1 MVAESAANTGLLET
15 EDLRFMS
22 QLKHTLREG
31 FEVFEELEGEAVDQS
46 RQRLMDAARAIPNV
60 LDGYYTRVYAG
71 IQEIESSR
79 G

>member
-22 QLKHTLREG
+22 ELRHALREG
-31 FEVFEELEGEAVDQS
+31 FKVFEEFEGEAVNQNS
-46 RQRLMDAARAIPNV
+46 QRLMDAARVVPKV
-60 LDGYYTRVYAG
+60 LEGFYARVKAG
-71 IQEIESSR
+71 IVEIKSNR